1 MIKAV
6 TKVEMALLIFKPV
19 SLSGKSGFLTET
31 DQIAHKRL
39 PTASG

>member
-6 TKVEMALLIFKPV
+6 IKVEMGLLIFKSV
-19 SLSGKSGFLTET
+19 SLSGKSGFLIET
-31 DQIAHKRL
+31 GQVVHKRL